1 MIFRK
6 TMLFTLTSICLLVE
20 TAIAHHSAVVFDE
33 NGSIQKT
40 GTVTQ
45 FIYRNPHLIITLDVT
60 DDTGNIEEWKIEG
73 QSIAAM
79 RQSGFDRQS
88 VTVGDEI
95 TVRMHPL
102 KSGEPGGLIQGMIG
116 ADGKSYS
123 MDGSDAPG
131 RRRQT
136 YPALMP
142 WVPPPEGE
150 TWQEREMKTR
160 PPALPIVSDGSAA
173 GDGSST
179 GIMAGALDPGNLSKE
194 RPPAPFDLTGVWQ
207 YRAEDEWRANYGSF
221 EFKPSPEFT
230 AKGKAFHDE
239 YMEASKKG
247 ERYGDP
253 TALCYPAGMPRLMT
267 RYGSL
272 MMTQLPT
279 VIFMVSR
286 LNNEYRVIF
295 LDGRDRIPEE
305 KLDRNWG
312 GESLGHWE
320 GDTLVVETTG
330 FTDENHLIQAG
341 VITGDQL
348 KIVERMQMIN
358 DGNTLVTE
366 FTFTDPE
373 HWVGEWKHVKFRDRV
388 LRSDARSVNC
398 ICADNLSLP
407 GMGN

>member
-1 MIFRK
+1 MNSYKFA
-6 TMLFTLTSICLLVE
+6 FFLLVVFGLSAGPV
-20 TAIAHHSAVVFDE
+20 TGHHSAVVFDE
-33 NGSIQKT
+33 ASSVQKT
-40 GTVTQ
+40 GEVTQ
-45 FIYRNPHLIITLDVT
+45 FIYRNPHLIITMKVT
-60 DDTGNIEEWKIEG
+60 DDSGNPEEWKIEG

-79 RQSGFDRQS
+79 RQSGFDRES
-88 VTVGDEI
+88 LKVGDVVTI
-95 TVRMHPL
+95 KMHPL
-102 KSGEPGGLIQGMIG
+102 KNGEPGGLIQGMIG

-123 MDGSDAPG
+123 MDASDAPT
-131 RRRQT
+131 RARQV

-150 TWQEREMKTR
+150 TWQMREKKTR
-160 PPALPIVSDGSAA
+160 PPELPIISNGTAA
-173 GDGSST
+173 GDGT
-179 GIMAGALDPGNLSKE
+179 AAGFTDGALDPENLSQK
-194 RPPAPFDLTGVWQ
+194 RPSAAFDLTGVWQ
-207 YRAEDEWRANYGSF
+207 FRGEDEWRANYGSF

-230 AKGKAFHDE
+230 AKGKEFHDA

-272 MMTQLPT
+272 MMIQFPT
-279 VIFMVSR
+279 AIYMVSR

-295 LDGRDRIPEE
+295 TDGRDRVPEN

-330 FTDENHLIQAG
+330 FTDDNHLIQAG
-341 VITGDQL
+341 VITGSKL

-373 HWVGEWKHVKFRDRV
+373 HWIGEWKHIKFRDRV
-388 LRSDARSVNC
+388 LRSDIREANC
-398 ICADNLSLP
+398 IYKDNLSLP

>member
-1 MIFRK
+1 MHSRRYALLLTVITGLASGI
-6 TMLFTLTSICLLVE
+6 TM
-20 TAIAHHSAVVFDE
+20 AHHSAVVFDE
-33 NGSIQKT
+33 ASSVQKT
-40 GTVTQ
+40 GEVTQ
-45 FIYRNPHLIITLDVT
+45 FIYRNPHLIITLEVA
-60 DDTGNIEEWKIEG
+60 DDSGNPEVWKIEG

-79 RQSGFDRQS
+79 RKSGFDRES
-88 VTVGDEI
+88 VKVGDVVTI
-95 TVRMHPL
+95 KMHPL
-102 KSGEPGGLIQGMIG
+102 KNGEPGGLIQGMIG

-131 RRRQT
+131 RERLV

-142 WVPPPEGE
+142 WAPPPEGE
-150 TWQEREMKTR
+150 TWQMREKKTR
-160 PPALPIVSDGSAA
+160 PPALPIVSDGTAA
-173 GDGSST
+173 GDGSAT
-179 GIMAGALDPGNLSKE
+179 GLRAAALDPDNLAKD
-194 RPPAPFDLTGVWQ
+194 RPAAGFDVTGVWQ
-207 YRAEDEWRANYGSF
+207 FRGEDEWRANYGSF

-230 AKGKAFHDE
+230 AKGKAFHDA

-253 TALCYPAGMPRLMT
+253 TALCYPAGMPRFMT
-267 RYGSL
+267 RYGS
-272 MMTQLPT
+272 MMMIQFPT
-279 VIFMVSR
+279 AIFMVSR

-295 LDGRDRIPEE
+295 TDGRERLPES

-330 FTDENHLIQAG
+330 FTDDNHLIQAG

-348 KIVERMQMIN
+348 KIVERIQMIN

-388 LRSDARSVNC
+388 LRSDILEANC
-398 ICADNLSLP
+398 IYKDNFSLP